1 MIKNFQ
7 VSSDDKSLYYQP
19 FYIILG
25 EKKITEVLKH

>member
-7 VSSDDKSLYYQP
+7 VSSDDKSLYDQP

-25 EKKITEVLKH
+25 ETKSQKF